1 MVYNSG
7 QALTAPYGK
16 YEIIDNWVYYYPERN
31 SYRAPA
37 YHRMDLSA
45 TWSKRTPKTGTL
57 SQWTFSI
64 YNAYNRYN
72 ALLIDFEDS
81 SDGARTK
88 AKQYSLFGILPSV
101 AYSVYF

>member
-1 MVYNSG
+1 M
-7 QALTAPYGK
+7 
-16 YEIIDNWVYYYPERN
+16 YYYPERN